1 MTSRLDLRVRLIG
14 NLLRC
19 ILLAVMCGIRAGG
32 MHVLGWIRGSIR
44 YATGSNYH
52 QREQENIDFFSIN
65 YYVCEC

>member
-1 MTSRLDLRVRLIG
+1 MTIGLDLRARLTG
-14 NLLRC
+14 YLLRC

-52 QREQENIDFFSIN
+52 QREQENIDIYIFFFQ
-65 YYVCEC
+65 